1 MRRGGDLPQGL
12 RRRAWARLALQGLAL
27 LSLGACVAP
36 PRLDVVSEN
45 QGSRIRHLVLHFTA
59 EPFDRSLALLTR
71 ADTGAVSAHYLV
83 PDLNDPTFSGTSG
96 RPLRLVAEDRRAWHA
111 GRSFWAGETALNNS
125 SIGIEIVN
133 QSTCDHRLTVPLP
146 GPEADRCHYLPFPEA
161 QLVEVIALTQEILAR
176 HPDIPP
182 ERVLGHADIAP
193 TRKVDPGPFFPWRR
207 LHEAGVGP
215 WYEANTFEAW
225 RGWLQDTPLPL
236 ATRQAALAAWGFDL
250 TPTGRLDVE
259 TRYALRAFQ
268 LHFRPE
274 PLTYAFDEDTTAIL
288 FALLA
293 RYRPGALAELALP
306 APPPS
311 LPEPLRDTDS
321 PP

>member
-12 RRRAWARLALQGLAL
+12 RRRAWARLALHGLAL

-146 GPEADRCHYLPFPEA
+146 GPEADRCHYLPFSEA